1 MSGLADAL
9 WTAIPHER
17 ECRAR
22 EKSERVREEEGSGC
36 EGGNVV
42 ALDKREGGVIRRAG

>member
-17 ECRAR
+17 ECRA
-22 EKSERVREEEGSGC
+22 S
-36 EGGNVV
+36 EGGEG
-42 ALDKREGGVIRRAG
+42 KRL